1 MTVKNTPVHGI
12 KGEAPDRVAQHAEG
26 SVPSGEIQLDVN
38 AFARYTGLQNDLIRS
53 KAPSFHHVLHREARE
68 NGPKSLVPKVPAS
81 THQDVLD
88 DVTVWKMT

>member
-1 MTVKNTPVHGI
+1 MTLKNIPVHGI
-12 KGEAPDRVAQHAEG
+12 KGEAPDRVAEHAEG
-26 SVPSGEIQLDVN
+26 RVPSDEIQLDVT
-38 AFARYTGLQNDLIRS
+38 AFGRRTGLQNDLFRS
-53 KAPSFHHVLHREARE
+53 KAPGLHHVLQRKAGE